1 MIEAPHSIR
10 IIVMKKISVVLA
22 SLLLVACASTPKPE
36 VSKDMKPN
44 ATNNSTGSPTT
55 SALSSQ
61 NVADAALAS
70 AANASKANESQAAA
84 NQGKSVYF
92 DFDSYSVQPGERD
105 VVAKQATT
113 IKTLNHKAVVLEGN
127 ADERGSS
134 AYNLALG
141 SRRAHAVKKTLVAM
155 GIPASQIKTV
165 SLGKEKPRLTC
176 HEEKC
181 WHENRRVDFE
191 VKNISLTQ
199 SNPKNHS

>member
-1 MIEAPHSIR
+1 MKRISI
-10 IIVMKKISVVLA
+10 VLA
-22 SLLLVACASTPKPE
+22 SLLVVACASTPKTDI
-36 VSKDMKPN
+36 SKDTKSN
-44 ATNNSTGSPTT
+44 ATNSSTNSATT
-55 SALSSQ
+55 SAMNNQ
-61 NVADAALAS
+61 NVADSALVNAAK
-70 AANASKANESQAAA
+70 ANALQAAA

-92 DFDSYSVQPGERD
+92 DFDSYSVLPGERD

-199 SNPKNHS
+199 NNPKNHS